1 MLLQFARKY
10 SGDVKCAL
18 NMEENNL
25 NNFFSSSLSL
35 FRVADLKLT
44 TFSLECEYS
53 LGKRM
58 LKTPCI
64 MYNVLL
70 FNHLISG
77 ANAKTSS
84 NNRGNIHSQGIV

>member
-1 MLLQFARKY
+1 VPAVLHVTVLTLKQNITLINNQY
-10 SGDVKCAL
+10 LGDVKCAL
-18 NMEENNL
+18 NMEESKL

-44 TFSLECEYS
+44 TFSLEREYS

-64 MYNVLL
+64 MHNV
-70 FNHLISG
+70 
-77 ANAKTSS
+77 
-84 NNRGNIHSQGIV
+84 